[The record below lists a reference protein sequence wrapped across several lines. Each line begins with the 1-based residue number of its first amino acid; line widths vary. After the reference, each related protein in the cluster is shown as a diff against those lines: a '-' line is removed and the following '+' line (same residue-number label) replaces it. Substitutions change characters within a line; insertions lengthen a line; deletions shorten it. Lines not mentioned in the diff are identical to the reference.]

1 MDAPIET
8 DPVSQPRIHLIRMVV
23 FVLLVAII
31 AAVLFNP
38 IKTAFM
44 ANPALN
50 GLILFVLLAGIV
62 YTFGM
67 VIRLF
72 REVSW
77 VNHFRI
83 TEPGLELPYTPRLLG
98 PMAALLRGHQPGA
111 LLTPFSLRSLL
122 DSLAARLDE
131 SRDIARY
138 LTGLLIFL
146 GLLGTFWGLLQTIH
160 AVGDVIRNLN
170 VAGAKS
176 ATVFEEL
183 KAGLEAPLAG
193 MGTSF
198 SSSLFGLA
206 GALVLGFLD
215 LQAAQAQNRFY
226 NEVEDW
232 LASITDIAGGG
243 AALDDDGVT
252 ALQAGI
258 AHLDARLQSIAAGQA
273 QPDAAMREL
282 AQALSGVV
290 RQMREEQQIMR
301 QILDQQIKEQAGI
314 RDILTRLTDKG

>member
-98 PMAALLRGHQPGA
+98 PMAALLRGHRPGA

-160 AVGDVIRNLN
+160 SVGDVIRNLN

-232 LASITDIAGGG
+232 LASITDIAGG
-243 AALDDDGVT
+243 AALDDDGVA

-258 AHLDARLQSIAAGQA
+258 AHLDARLQGIAAGQG

-290 RQMREEQQIMR
+290 QQMREEQQIMR
-301 QILDQQIKEQAGI
+301 QLLDQQIKEQAGV